1 MKDDERKEA
10 PFRLMQALSGVDE
23 ELLER
28 SEKQENRSRSVRR
41 MAGRWGYAFAAC
53 LTLAVAGTS
62 VYCVNRFGNEKISGM
77 ESAVNFA
84 MDAKS
89 GDGVEALEEAAEA
102 RQDVAMDGI
111 TNDAAGT
118 ADTAGAQDS
127 ETTSGGKDTAQN
139 STGTTGGRDAMQ
151 GNAETGE
158 ALYAQEAEL
167 TQAQQLTWEQAAA
180 LDGLG
185 SHVPTDLPAEYSLQK
200 AVYGKGIEGQ
210 DVLLLYFADGQ
221 QGLLLRLEETAQAPD
236 MQSAADYPVYRE
248 TEDWQTFLTEAEQDG
263 QVRLGLLLEDGT
275 LISYQGALSAETLC
289 RLLDSSIR

>member
-1 MKDDERKEA
+1 
-10 PFRLMQALSGVDE
+10 
-23 ELLER
+23 
-28 SEKQENRSRSVRR
+28 
-41 MAGRWGYAFAAC
+41 
-53 LTLAVAGTS
+53 
-62 VYCVNRFGNEKISGM
+62 
-77 ESAVNFA
+77 
-84 MDAKS
+84 
-89 GDGVEALEEAAEA
+89 
-102 RQDVAMDGI
+102 
-111 TNDAAGT
+111 
-118 ADTAGAQDS
+118 
-127 ETTSGGKDTAQN
+127 
-139 STGTTGGRDAMQ
+139 MQ

-200 AVYGKGIEGQ
+200 AVYGKGTEGQ